1 MDLDENSDI
10 FENYDTE
17 RPRFVKRCGN
27 SRKKQHLTRS
37 RQQPRSLR
45 ANEREPRNVQQS
57 DEKQQTAGDYN
68 KYSRT
73 ETNIT
78 EPIDTNYS
86 LNTAIISKFY
96 IVFVVVGLLLL
107 FAFLFYHFVYKGF
120 ICPDKSQQTETAKNN
135 ATEQRAEV

>member
-27 SRKKQHLTRS
+27 SRKKQHLTKQ
-37 RQQPRSLR
+37 RQQ
-45 ANEREPRNVQQS
+45 PRNVQQS
-57 DEKQQTAGDYN
+57 DEKQQQTAGDYN